1 MSGFTTASGIGLI
14 NVDGSIDV
22 WVKCQGG
29 TITLFKDSTALQS
42 WGGDPD
48 FTVPFEKVYAVYF
61 RLTPS
66 SDAGT
71 SFPADPFDWDPSQP
85 STITYEKMLANQTA
99 FSIKD
104 DNSAAH
110 SNDKTHSFD
119 LLVNSGSSMRIVR
132 LRTSKIDPTIV
143 EKGEEG

>member
-1 MSGFTTASGIGLI
+1 MSGFTTSPGIGLI
-14 NVDGSIDV
+14 NVDGSIDI

-29 TITLFKDSTALQS
+29 TVTLFKDSTALNS
-42 WGGDPD
+42 WGSDPN
-48 FTVPFEKVYAVYF
+48 FNVPCEKVYAIYF

-66 SDAGT
+66 SDTGT
-71 SFPADPFDWDPSQP
+71 IFPADPFDWDPSQP

-104 DNSAAH
+104 DNSAEH
-110 SNDKTHSFD
+110 STDHTHSFD
-119 LLVNSGSSMRIVR
+119 LLVNSGSLMKIVR
-132 LRTSKIDPTIV
+132 LRTSEIDPTIV